1 MSVNEFK
8 ILRTDMIVMEVS
20 HERNH
25 PGEYPSVR
33 VVLGWPSEG
42 RVGAG
47 AEFSLRMDK
56 APRVGDSYT
65 VFAIPGQVTLG
76 EFEPESG

>member
-25 PGEYPSVR
+25 PGEISWVR

-47 AEFSLRMDK
+47 AEFSLRMDE
-56 APRVGDSYT
+56 APRVGDTYT
-65 VFAIPGQVTLG
+65 VFAIPGQVSLG
-76 EFEPESG
+76 EFDPSDE